1 MTWVALRM
9 GSSIWV
15 WLLRLL
21 ALLGHS
27 RAKAR
32 VAIREEGHH
41 QVMSSEAE
49 AVMWFH
55 VSSLGELE
63 QALPVMQAYR
73 ERHPR
78 TAWLLTVYSPSAW
91 HPLQEKLPEG
101 WREGDVMAVL
111 PDDQRRT
118 WALWLAHLPLEGLAL
133 AKYDL
138 WPHLLTACKRAG
150 VPIHAFAVSPSGG
163 RVSTPSLWRALAT
176 ISVQDQDAA
185 AAFNGLGMEGA
196 VHVDGDPRV
205 ERVLS
210 RAAQLSPAW
219 RTWAEAAEAVVVAG
233 STWQEEERLLR
244 SMEWHAQRRLVL
256 VPHDVSPAHL
266 AALDAQW
273 DGVAVRWSQWSQM
286 SSEEQLRWHVVVV
299 DATGLLF
306 DLYRMADVAAIGGGH
321 GANGLHN
328 VLEPASAGL
337 PIVTG
342 PRLGDFR
349 EAVALKSMGVL
360 RSGSFVHDLETAL
373 SRPQESKASGEKG
386 RRWLEDQE
394 GASAGIVARW

>member
-1 MTWVALRM
+1 MSWLALRL
-9 GSSIWV
+9 GSSLWV

-32 VAIREEGHH
+32 VAIRKEGHH
-41 QVMSSEAE
+41 NVMSCEE
-49 AVMWFH
+49 QAVMWFH

-73 ERHPR
+73 ERHPK

-91 HPLQEKLPEG
+91 HPLQQKLPEG

-111 PDDQRRT
+111 PDDQPRT

-133 AKYDL
+133 VKYDL
-138 WPHLLTACKRAG
+138 WPHLLTACKRTG

-163 RVSTPSLWRALAT
+163 RVTTPALWRALAT
-176 ISVQDQDAA
+176 ISVQDQAA
-185 AAFNGLGMEGA
+185 AVAFDRLGMKGGI
-196 VHVDGDPRV
+196 HVDGDPRV

-210 RAAQLSPAW
+210 RSTQLSSAW
-219 RTWAEAAEAVVVAG
+219 RTWAAAAEAVVVAG

-244 SMEWHAQRRLVL
+244 SMEWNAQCRLVL
-256 VPHDVSPAHL
+256 VPHDVSSTHL
-266 AALDAQW
+266 DALDAQW
-273 DGVAVRWSQWSQM
+273 DGLAVRWSQWSQM
-286 SSEEQLRWHVVVV
+286 SLEDQLRWHVVVV

-306 DLYRMADVAAIGGGH
+306 DLYRIARAAAIGGGH
-321 GANGLHN
+321 GPSGLHN

-349 EAVALKSMGVL
+349 EAVALQSMGVL
-360 RSGSFVHDLETAL
+360 RSESFVHDLETAL
-373 SRPQESKASGEKG
+373 SQPNESKASGEKG
-386 RRWLEDQE
+386 LRWLKDQE